1 MPAQRIDA
9 AAGAS
14 HVAQQ
19 QLRHGRG
26 ADDLRTV
33 GMLRPA
39 DRINNG
45 ADLFHVS
52 IFANG
57 GVHVIGLGQLVLRD
71 SRDARNHLRRIT
83 REMLLHQLED
93 ATRMFQRKVVS
104 GVGRQ
109 RRRRRGSRSGFRPYG
124 ALRLVTL
131 PRGSVRPCGLGWGIA
146 RSGFCGAI
154 GCCRT
159 VTGRDGRSGRTSHV
173 SALFVVPRRNVVLGA
188 RRVKTGKE
196 PVFRQFEAL
205 LHDQGRVR
213 VVGDVLL
220 GVAIV
225 LQRIIDQTA
234 KESDIR
240 ARADLAEMVGLR
252 GRPLEAWIN
261 HDNLGV
267 ADALG
272 FHNPFEPARMIF
284 RRVTAH
290 DQHHVGVFDIHPAI
304 GHCTASERWSQT

>member
-1 MPAQRIDA
+1 
-9 AAGAS
+9 
-14 HVAQQ
+14 
-19 QLRHGRG
+19 
-26 ADDLRTV
+26 
-33 GMLRPA
+33 
-39 DRINNG
+39 
-45 ADLFHVS
+45 
-52 IFANG
+52 
-57 GVHVIGLGQLVLRD
+57 
-71 SRDARNHLRRIT
+71 
-83 REMLLHQLED
+83 
-93 ATRMFQRKVVS
+93 MFQRKVVS
-104 GVGRQ
+104 SVGRQ
-109 RRRRRGSRSGFRPYG
+109 RRRRRGSRGGFRPHW

-131 PRGSVRPCGLGWGIA
+131 PRGSVRSCGLGWGIA

-159 VTGRDGRSGRTSHV
+159 VTGRDGRSGCASHV
-173 SALFVVPRRNVVLGA
+173 SALFVVPRRNVVLGT

-196 PVFRQFEAL
+196 TVFRQFEAL

-220 GVAIV
+220 RVAIV
-225 LQRIIDQTA
+225 LQRIMDQPA

-240 ARADLAEMVGLR
+240 ARANLAEMVGLR

-290 DQHHVGVFDIHPAI
+290 DQHHVGIFDVYPAI